1 MARARAGVRS
11 DAGVEASRRGYQ
23 VQAVARA
30 YRIFFALARSN
41 EPKQLG
47 ELNAEVGLHKTTTLR
62 LLRTFMAEGVVA
74 QDPATGRY
82 LHSPAF
88 SIRLAASGS
97 TASQFVSA
105 VQDTLAETARRCL
118 GTAMVILPDEARR
131 NGVVTMHAFPRTSV
145 YFDPAR
151 RPNVPMHATA
161 AGKCFLAFA
170 EQPQLRSY
178 LARDLARLTGKT
190 LTSPRHLK
198 AELSQ
203 VRERGYATN
212 KGEADGAVHA
222 IAVPLR
228 RSAGEVIGALAV
240 GFSSRAMAD
249 RDLVRHL
256 DVIRMAAARVSEML
270 GYQWWQEREAEL
282 ERSSLPLPAR
292 VDSEDPGFGEGATPV
307 VRSVARAIRLIEL
320 LVRSPQGLALPEIA
334 KRRKLNRSAAFRLL
348 LTLQAQSIVIRDA
361 AEGRYRIDPLLWLRN
376 AQLLLSAA
384 SLTKG
389 TGAILEWLAKSTGST
404 AVLACPD
411 VAQRKSIAF
420 QYALPN
426 RPVCFHP
433 SNDVPPPLHAVAG
446 GKCYLAAQSKRWI
459 AQYISDGIGTVT
471 DHTIS
476 SHEKL
481 VRELAVVREQG
492 YALNREE
499 SISGAGGLAV
509 PVVDGSRRVAGGLA
523 LAPLVSELTDTNVA
537 KWLPMLR
544 AASEALSQLLVAH
557 WREFVARVRG

>member
-1 MARARAGVRS
+1 MASASVRP
-11 DAGVEASRRGYQ
+11 DGEVGASRRDYQ

-47 ELNAEVGLHKTTTLR
+47 ELSAETGLHRTTALR

-97 TASQFVSA
+97 TASLFVSV
-105 VQDTLAETARRCL
+105 VQETLAEAARRCL
-118 GTAMVILPDEARR
+118 GTAVMILPDEERW
-131 NGVVTMHAFPRTSV
+131 NGIVTMHALPGTSV
-145 YFDPAR
+145 YFDPTR
-151 RPNVPMHATA
+151 LPNTPLHATA
-161 AGKCFLAFA
+161 GGKCFLAFV
-170 EQPQLRSY
+170 EPRKLRSY
-178 LARDLARLTGKT
+178 LARDLARLTQNT
-190 LTSPRHLK
+190 LASPRHLR

-203 VRERGYATN
+203 VRERGYAMN
-212 KGEADGAVHA
+212 KGEAEGEVYA

-228 RSAGEVIGALAV
+228 RPGGGVIGALAV
-240 GFSSRAMAD
+240 GFSSREMTD
-249 RDLVRHL
+249 HDLVRHL
-256 DVIRMAAARVSEML
+256 DVIRMAAARVSVML
-270 GYQWWQEREAEL
+270 GYQWWQEREAEMKGA
-282 ERSSLPLPAR
+282 SLPLAAR
-292 VDSEDPGFGEGATPV
+292 VESEDPGFGDGATPV

-320 LVRSPQGLALPEIA
+320 LARSPQGLALMEIA
-334 KRRKLNRSAAFRLL
+334 ERRRLNRSAAFRLL
-348 LTLQAQSIVIRDA
+348 LTLQAQGVVVRDA
-361 AEGRYRIDPLLWLRN
+361 GEGRYRIDPLLWLRN

-404 AVLACPD
+404 ALLACPD
-411 VAQRKSIAF
+411 VAQRRSIAF

-426 RPVCFHP
+426 RPVRFQP
-433 SNDVPPPLHAVAG
+433 NNDVPPPLHAVAG
-446 GKCYLAAQSKRWI
+446 GKCYLAAQSKRWV
-459 AQYISDGIGTVT
+459 AQYISDGIGAVT
-471 DHTIS
+471 NYTIS
-476 SHEKL
+476 SPEKL

-509 PVVDGSRRVAGGLA
+509 SVVDGSGRVAGWLA
-523 LAPLVSELTDTNVA
+523 LAPLVSELTDENVA
-537 KWLPMLR
+537 EWLPMLR
-544 AASEALSQLLVAH
+544 AASEAMSRSLAAH
-557 WREFVARVRG
+557 WREFVARVRS